1 MHALGARA
9 AAWYARSALATPS
22 EQILLVPVRDLEKHE
37 AEERRR
43 AYAESGKAE
52 GTWSVYDGHWARF
65 EAFLGARGAP
75 AELPVG
81 PGLVADYII
90 HLRERGLAASTISVA
105 VAAIGHRHK
114 LRGAPSPLD
123 HPQVG
128 EVLAGA
134 RRMAA
139 RAQAGRGPSEP
150 LLPSDLRAFIARLK
164 PGLQGQRDMALLS
177 FGLAGGFRRE
187 ELARIRVEDLRI
199 EKDGILVSLP
209 YGKADQMGKGH
220 TRRIAK
226 GDSPELC
233 PVTSVLVWLAASGVR
248 TGPLFRPVMRGKV
261 VGHGLSPRR
270 IDQIVREY
278 TRRVM
283 ADDKSALIGKKYSA
297 HSLRS
302 GLCTA
307 AALAGKPESEIREHV
322 GHKSAQSTARYI
334 RLANVR
340 KSTVTSGI
348 GF

>member
-1 MHALGARA
+1 MPVADIAR
-9 AAWYARSALATPS
+9 
-22 EQILLVPVRDLEKHE
+22 HE
-37 AEERRR
+37 AAERRR
-43 AYAESGKAE
+43 AYAAGGKAE
-52 GTWSVYDGHWARF
+52 GTWAVYDGHWGRF
-65 EAFLGARGAP
+65 QAFQVARGEAAAVP
-75 AELPVG
+75 ADPAA
-81 PGLVADYII
+81 VADYII
-90 HLRERGLAASTISVA
+90 HLRERGLASSTISVA
-105 VAAIGHRHK
+105 VAAIGHRHR
-114 LRGAPSPLD
+114 LAGAPSPLD
-123 HPQVG
+123 HPQVR

-139 RAQAGRGPSEP
+139 RDQAGRGPSEP

-164 PGLQGQRDMALLS
+164 PGVQGQRDMALLS

-187 ELARIRVEDLRI
+187 ELARLRISDLRI
-199 EKDGILVSLP
+199 EHDGITVRLP
-209 YGKADQMGKGH
+209 WSKSDQTGEGH

-233 PVTSVLVWLAASGVR
+233 PVTSVLVWLAASGIKE
-248 TGPLFRPVMRGKV
+248 GPLFRPVLRGV
-261 VGHGLSPRR
+261 VQPNGLSPRR

-283 ADDKSALIGKKYSA
+283 ADDPTALVGKKYSA

-307 AALAGKPESEIREHV
+307 AALAGKPEHEIREHV
-322 GHKSAQSTARYI
+322 GHRSAQSTARYI
-334 RLANVR
+334 RLAKVR